1 MKEFV
6 VMGVSGCGKSSVA
19 MKLAEREGGY
29 FLDADDFHPAENRD
43 KMSAG
48 IPLTDE
54 DRWSWL
60 DTLNKE
66 LKNHSTEGK
75 SIFLACS
82 ALRQTYR
89 DRLGEGLTNLHF
101 IYLKGSRELI
111 EQRLQQR
118 QGHFMSP
125 ALLESQFDILEEPRD
140 AIVVS
145 VDDALSAIID
155 NIVEQLILI
164 P

>member
-1 MKEFV
+1 MKKFV

-29 FLDADDFHPAENRD
+29 FLDADDFHPVENRD

-54 DRWSWL
+54 DRRGWL
-60 DTLNKE
+60 ETLNKE
-66 LKNHSTEGK
+66 LKNHSTGGK

-89 DRLGEGLTNLHF
+89 DRLAEGLANLHF

-125 ALLESQFDILEEPRD
+125 SLLESQFDILEEPRD